1 MLKEGKL
8 KNEELK
14 VQLFYNRELG
24 NSLYKF
30 FCEDMKAGTVSP
42 FFKYLNLEKSTT
54 CTTDMTIIS
63 LFLGTQSRIRFP
75 CAASSRNIGAIDV
88 QRKVRHQVRYR
99 EMASE
104 ADSHNKLE
112 IPCLLEIK

>member
-54 CTTDMTIIS
+54 SMTIIS

>member
-1 MLKEGKL
+1 M

-88 QRKVRHQVRYR
+88 QRKVRHQVR
-99 EMASE
+99 
-104 ADSHNKLE
+104 
-112 IPCLLEIK
+112 